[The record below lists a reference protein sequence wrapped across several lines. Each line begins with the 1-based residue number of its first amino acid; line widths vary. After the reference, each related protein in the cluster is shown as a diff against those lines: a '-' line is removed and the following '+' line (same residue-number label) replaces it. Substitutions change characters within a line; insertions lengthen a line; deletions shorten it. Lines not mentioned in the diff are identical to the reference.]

1 MEFTSLFNQVRRN
14 KGIIAEGMWPFGGNI
29 LNVILNFFTIKIV
42 THFITPDNYGKAT
55 LVLGIFFLVNSLLF
69 GPLMVAHNRI
79 YFDYLK
85 VSLSYWYQ
93 RNIKVIIIKFI
104 LVIIIIYSIV
114 SLIYF
119 WQNNSLYLNYIL
131 PIFLLAFITPF
142 FTEKTN
148 YLEAHKQQKKL
159 AVLNSIQKLL
169 YPIIIIFFL
178 FLIDDQTIII
188 IVAQG
193 LSILITVFIF
203 KTPGSIDSSNNPAQN
218 NTPSKKELNQSL
230 LSFGWYLPV
239 GYFIM
244 WLLTTSDRYLIEQ
257 FRTINEVGIYALNYG
272 LWSMPFLILNNWL
285 EVWTRP
291 HIYNSASKD
300 DWHTVVKIIRRR
312 IYFAS
317 LLCLL
322 IILTYYFLSEFL
334 VNILLNDT
342 YRLSKLFILLIA
354 IAHLFQVIGYSI
366 LPIFLAAKKLKTN
379 LIAVFLAATVN
390 IILNIFLIPKFGL
403 LGAALSTMIGYSV
416 WVFILSI
423 GAVMLK
429 KVLLTKVTFDD

>member
-1 MEFTSLFNQVRRN
+1 
-14 KGIIAEGMWPFGGNI
+14 
-29 LNVILNFFTIKIV
+29 
-42 THFITPDNYGKAT
+42 
-55 LVLGIFFLVNSLLF
+55 
-69 GPLMVAHNRI
+69 
-79 YFDYLK
+79 
-85 VSLSYWYQ
+85 
-93 RNIKVIIIKFI
+93 
-104 LVIIIIYSIV
+104 
-114 SLIYF
+114 
-119 WQNNSLYLNYIL
+119 
-131 PIFLLAFITPF
+131 
-142 FTEKTN
+142 
-148 YLEAHKQQKKL
+148 
-159 AVLNSIQKLL
+159 
-169 YPIIIIFFL
+169 
-178 FLIDDQTIII
+178 
-188 IVAQG
+188 
-193 LSILITVFIF
+193 
-203 KTPGSIDSSNNPAQN
+203 
-218 NTPSKKELNQSL
+218 
-230 LSFGWYLPV
+230 
-239 GYFIM
+239 
-244 WLLTTSDRYLIEQ
+244 
-257 FRTINEVGIYALNYG
+257 
-272 LWSMPFLILNNWL
+272 MPFLILNNWL